1 MGIAAY
7 AAYARALLLPKAPL
21 RYIMFIL
28 LFIIIII
35 LMLCVKIKLTSCLE
49 KTEAEAII
57 T

>member
-1 MGIAAY
+1 VGIAAY

-28 LFIIIII
+28 LFIIII